1 MTAKL
6 VHIWRH
12 PIKGIGCEALVS
24 ARLTAGAP
32 LAKDRAWAVL
42 HDNAAADTTDW
53 QPRRNFLVVASGP
66 QLAPIAAEFISDTAI
81 RLTHPARPAL
91 DFDPNSEGGRL
102 IDWIRP
108 LWPEERPAPLRLVP
122 APSCGMAD
130 NGLAQL
136 SVLNLSSLRALSQK
150 IGQPLDP
157 RRFRG
162 NLWLDGLA
170 PWEEFDLIGKTIR
183 IGAVALRITDR
194 IERCRATEAN
204 PETGRRDVDP
214 PRALST
220 GWGHRDFGVYADVL
234 NDGDV
239 TLNQAVTLQ

>member
-24 ARLTAGAP
+24 ASLTAGAP
-32 LAKDRAWAVL
+32 LPQDRAWALL
-42 HDNAAADTTDW
+42 HDKAAEDTADW

-66 QLAPIAAEFISDTAI
+66 KLAPIAAEILSPDVI
-81 RLTHPARPAL
+81 RLTHPDRPTLEFA
-91 DFDPNSEGGRL
+91 PETEGDRL

-108 LWPEERPAPLRLVP
+108 LWPEERPAPRRLVR
-122 APSCGMAD
+122 APQQGMAD

-136 SVLNLSSLRALSQK
+136 SILNLSSLRALSQK
-150 IGQPLDP
+150 LGQPLDP

-170 PWEEFDLIGKTIR
+170 PWEEFDLIGKTIQ
-183 IGAVALRITDR
+183 IGLVALRITDR

-204 PETGRRDVDP
+204 PHTGLRDVDP

-234 NDGDV
+234 NDGEIS
-239 TLNQAVTLQ
+239 LNDAVTLQ